1 MRICV
6 YGAASP
12 SIAPLYVEKSE
23 ELGKLLAER
32 GHSLVFGGGAN
43 GLMGAIARGVRLGKG
58 HIIGV
63 VPEFFLKENA
73 ELIDHQCDEL
83 IQTDTMRRRKQI
95 MEEKADAF
103 IVLPG
108 GIGTFEEFFEILT
121 LRQLCRHSK
130 PIAVY
135 NIDGYYNEIYGAL
148 EQAMKKGFLLENVRE
163 LSFFTSSPE
172 ELLSYLETPVESQG
186 TLKTFKKG

>member
-1 MRICV
+1 M

-12 SIAPLYVEKSE
+12 DIAPLYIEKSE
-23 ELGKLLAER
+23 ELGAFLAKR
-32 GHSLVFGGGAN
+32 GHSLVFGGGVN
-43 GLMGAIARGVRLGKG
+43 GLMGAIARGVRRGGG

-63 VPEFFLKENA
+63 VPEFFLEENA
-73 ELIDHQCDEL
+73 EVIDLQCDEL
-83 IQTDTMRRRKQI
+83 IRTDTMRSRKKI

-148 EQAMKKGFLLENVRE
+148 EQAMKKGFLRENVRE
-163 LSFFTSSPE
+163 LSFFTASPE
-172 ELLSYLETPVESQG
+172 ELLAYLEKPVVTQG
-186 TLKTFKKG
+186 NLKQFKNG